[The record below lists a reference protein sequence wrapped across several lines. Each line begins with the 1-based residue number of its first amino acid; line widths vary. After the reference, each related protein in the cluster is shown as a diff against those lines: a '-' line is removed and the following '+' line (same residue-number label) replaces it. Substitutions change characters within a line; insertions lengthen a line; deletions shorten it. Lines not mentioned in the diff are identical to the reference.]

1 MLFGR
6 AVVVILLVVVV
17 FWLIGNLLRDAR
29 SRSRRRRD
37 R

>member
-29 SRSRRRRD
+29 SRGRRRRN